1 MAIITKR
8 RKAYSVIYQKAD
20 ENGKMIPI
28 WETYYDYKTALARK
42 KEIEDVGDSKM
53 NITKNTTITDFLIQY
68 ANKIGIHFWSDRNYE
83 RNISLINNYI
93 SKILGNTKINEISNS
108 FGHETL
114 NQLKTMPAIGK
125 RHQSKTEFIPDSM
138 IRTCY
143 ALLKSSFDYLVQ
155 ENLIKEN
162 PFYDC
167 IVVREKRNKA
177 TKNWNLDFVNHLFE
191 NIDDIRLFMFM
202 HIMFSTGLGIYETNA
217 LSWDDVHIEDEL
229 LKKNECYIVSNK
241 VLQRLNKNT
250 LNKMDSKRIIK
261 QFKCSGNNLTN
272 TSLTL
277 LFKNVPER
285 KVHLHKS
292 VALLLRH
299 WQQIQQEYII
309 SENPYNLVI
318 TLVNGKP
325 CDDRNITKM
334 YHRICKQS
342 ELEGFTLMK
351 FKNFSQKISTKEN
364 MTNAYIYYSSFNEEI
379 TMPSKDRIVLPK
391 QKIRTQN
398 RIQLDRSRITKKMNK
413 QLAIQDNKDMQLLL
427 QQLKDNP
434 ELKMKL
440 IEQIKAEL

>member
-8 RKAYSVIYQKAD
+8 RKTYSVIYQKAD

-68 ANKIGIHFWSDRNYE
+68 ANKIGIQFWSDRNYE

-93 SKILGNTKINEISNS
+93 SKALGNTKINEISNS
-108 FGHETL
+108 FGQETL
-114 NQLKTMPAIGK
+114 NHLKSMPAIGK

-138 IRTCY
+138 IRICY

-155 ENLIKEN
+155 ENMIKEN

-177 TKNWNLDFVNHLFE
+177 TKNGNLDFVNHLFE

-202 HIMFSTGLGIYETNA
+202 HIMFSTGLGIYEVNA
-217 LSWDDVHIEDEL
+217 LSWDDVRVEDEL
-229 LKKNECYIVSNK
+229 LKKDECYIVSNK

-250 LNKMDSKRIIK
+250 LNKMDSKRIIQ
-261 QFKCSGNNLTN
+261 QFKCNGFNQTN

-277 LFKNVPER
+277 LYKNVPER
-285 KVHLHKS
+285 KVHIHKS

-299 WQQIQQEYII
+299 WQQVQQEYII

-334 YHRICKQS
+334 YHRVCKQS

-351 FKNFSQKISTKEN
+351 FKNFSQKISTRKN
-364 MTNAYIYYSSFNEEI
+364 MTNANIYYSSFDDEI

-398 RIQLDRSRITKKMNK
+398 RIQLDRSKIIEKMNK
-413 QLAIQDNKDMQLLL
+413 KIASQDNKDMQLLL